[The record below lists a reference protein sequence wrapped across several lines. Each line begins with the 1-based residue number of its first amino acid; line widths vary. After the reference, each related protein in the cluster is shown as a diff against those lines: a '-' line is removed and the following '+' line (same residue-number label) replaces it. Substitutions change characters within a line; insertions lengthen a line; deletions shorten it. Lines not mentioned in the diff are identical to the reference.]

1 MKPDI
6 VAALMR
12 LGEAMSSALR
22 RFAEGFRQELE
33 LLELPSLACPR
44 DVQFVP
50 LMRQGRVS
58 GVRAAK
64 RSALKRQNQRS
75 HRRRN
80 QGKGRSRG

>member
-1 MKPDI
+1 MKPAI
-6 VAALMR
+6 VDALMR
-12 LGEAMSSALR
+12 LGEVVSAALR
-22 RFAEGFRQELE
+22 RFKDGIRQELE
-33 LLELPSLACPR
+33 LLGLPSLACPR

-50 LMRQGRVS
+50 LVRQGRVS

>member
-1 MKPDI
+1 MKPAI
-6 VAALMR
+6 VEALMR

-22 RFAEGFRQELE
+22 RFAEDFRQELE

-44 DVQFVP
+44 DVQFMP

-64 RSALKRQNQRS
+64 RSALKRHNQRS

-80 QGKGRSRG
+80 QGKARSRG

>member
-1 MKPDI
+1 MKSLNLSVLVGAVDAI
-6 VAALMR
+6 
-12 LGEAMSSALR
+12 STALR
-22 RFAEGFRQELE
+22 RWLDGFRRDIELI
-33 LLELPSLACPR
+33 ELPSLACPSE
-44 DVQFVP
+44 VQFMP

-75 HRRRN
+75 HHRRN

>member
-1 MKPDI
+1 MKLVVVD
-6 VAALMR
+6 ALMR
-12 LGEAMSSALR
+12 VGEVMSSALR
-22 RFAEGFRQELE
+22 RFAESFRQDLE
-33 LLELPSLACPR
+33 LLDLPSLACTR
-44 DVQFVP
+44 DVQFMP

-64 RSALKRQNQRS
+64 RSALKRHNQRS

>member
-1 MKPDI
+1 MKPAI
-6 VAALMR
+6 VEALMR

-22 RFAEGFRQELE
+22 RFAEDFRQELE

-44 DVQFVP
+44 DVQFMP

-58 GVRAAK
+58 GVRV
-64 RSALKRQNQRS
+64 LKRQNQRS

>member
-1 MKPDI
+1 MKPLNLS
-6 VAALMR
+6 VLM
-12 LGEAMSSALR
+12 LVGEAMSAAVR
-22 RFAEGFRQELE
+22 RWAEGFRRELE

-44 DVQFVP
+44 DMQFVP

-64 RSALKRQNQRS
+64 RSALKRRNQRR
-75 HRRRN
+75 H